1 MEIKRFGNIEG
12 KTMMLL
18 HGNLMCWQQFEDLIP
33 LLERKFCV
41 YAVSFD
47 GFDGTGETTY
57 TTARDQA
64 DKLAAYIEKELD
76 GQLDL
81 LFAESLG
88 CGPAVFLKASP
99 TVQIDRMILSG
110 PEYLD
115 FGVLNRLILK
125 VMPQKQ
131 YRTAH
136 EKYMPAWAL
145 RFMGQTEQGMQTM
158 LRRIPDHISFE
169 SVRATWALS
178 LSDGLSGTVRCKGRL
193 LVRRKRRA
201 HEKGHP
207 AAADGISEPD
217 RPLLPRFR
225 PWRDHQSSGTACVG
239 DGALSGRRRDSGR
252 CAAESGKWNTMKVTT
267 LDEKSIHDIGHA
279 FGYYDYGEETGMSA
293 AFSGKEATANY
304 ICAYVRGVLRGGFL
318 HTTSERGEGY
328 IAYKLPKEKMGL
340 KTMWPIACGMLHNS
354 TLKRLLQF
362 GIAIKRGG
370 ASLQNRMD
378 KEKKPYIFVGLVCVR
393 EEYQGQGYMRKV
405 LELAFAEGDRLGVP
419 VILETDAKSKCDK
432 YVHLGM
438 ELAGT
443 HDLGAFGKLY
453 DLIKYPEPTD
463 ELLKEVLS

>member
-57 TTARDQA
+57 TTARNQA

-145 RFMGQTEQGMQTM
+145 RFMGADGAGNADYAPPYPGSYQLGIRPCHLGGRT
-158 LRRIPDHISFE
+158 
-169 SVRATWALS
+169 LS
-178 LSDGLSGTVRCKGRL
+178 LS
-193 LVRRKRRA
+193 
-201 HEKGHP
+201 
-207 AAADGISEPD
+207 
-217 RPLLPRFR
+217 
-225 PWRDHQSSGTACVG
+225 
-239 DGALSGRRRDSGR
+239 
-252 CAAESGKWNTMKVTT
+252 N
-267 LDEKSIHDIGHA
+267 
-279 FGYYDYGEETGMSA
+279 
-293 AFSGKEATANY
+293 
-304 ICAYVRGVLRGGFL
+304 
-318 HTTSERGEGY
+318 
-328 IAYKLPKEKMGL
+328 
-340 KTMWPIACGMLHNS
+340 
-354 TLKRLLQF
+354 
-362 GIAIKRGG
+362 
-370 ASLQNRMD
+370 
-378 KEKKPYIFVGLVCVR
+378 
-393 EEYQGQGYMRKV
+393 
-405 LELAFAEGDRLGVP
+405 
-419 VILETDAKSKCDK
+419 
-432 YVHLGM
+432 
-438 ELAGT
+438 
-443 HDLGAFGKLY
+443 
-453 DLIKYPEPTD
+453 
-463 ELLKEVLS
+463 